1 MCGFAGFV
9 SREVDPASSQILEA
23 MGRAIAYRGPD
34 DSGTWLSGELGIGL
48 VHRRLA
54 IQDLSPAGAQPMASA
69 SGRFVI
75 AFNGEIYNFQL
86 LRAELENKGCSFRG
100 HSDTEV
106 MLQAIEAWGLS
117 ESLSRFEGMFA
128 FALVDLEERS
138 LTLAR
143 DRMGEKPL
151 YFGWQGNTLLFGSE
165 LKALRAHPA
174 WEGDIDTRAI
184 TLLLRHNVI
193 PGPLS
198 IHKGIHKLPPA
209 SFVQFALS
217 DTERGF
223 SPEPRR
229 YWRLEACFQ
238 EQSVYQSVDDAS
250 AELETLLGNVIERQ
264 MVSDVPLGAFLSGGI
279 DSSTVVALMQERAK
293 QRVRT
298 FSIGFNE
305 PGFNEAEHAAA
316 VAKHL
321 GTDHTELYV
330 TEQQARDLVPR
341 IPEIYDEPFADSSQ
355 IPTFLVS
362 EMTKKHVTVAL
373 SGDGGD
379 ELFCG
384 YTRYP
389 GVLNAWQRRNG
400 FAGRLRKLA
409 TDLPP
414 GLSSRLVRAL
424 VPGQRVRTAE
434 AIRYRLQRIQSS
446 ASASDLSEFYRR
458 SVSLWPNPALALV
471 NADEYQYGLNQD
483 LPGGL
488 AEETLKTL
496 MWRDLNWYLPD
507 DILTKVDRAA
517 MACSLETRIPMLAP
531 DIVTFALGLPESLNL
546 NAGVGKQVL
555 RSLLYRHVPRALIDR
570 PKQGFAVP
578 VAEWLRGS
586 LRDWAE
592 SLLSEQRLRDQGYWH
607 TGTVRW
613 IWQEHLSGRENY
625 SSELWGILM
634 FQAWLDHN
642 KSEGSF

>member
-75 AFNGEIYNFQL
+75 AFNGEIYNFQA
-86 LRAELENKGCSFRG
+86 LRAELENNGCCFRG

-106 MLQAIEAWGLS
+106 MLQAIEAWGLL

-128 FALVDLEERS
+128 FALVDLEEWS

-174 WEGDIDTRAI
+174 WQGDIDTRAI

-217 DTERGF
+217 DTEPGF

-229 YWRLEACFQ
+229 YWKLEACFQ
-238 EQSVYQSVDDAS
+238 EQRVYQSVDDAS
-250 AELETLLGNVIERQ
+250 VELETLLGNVIERQ

-321 GTDHTELYV
+321 GTDHIELYV

-409 TDLPP
+409 TALPP

-424 VPGQRVRTAE
+424 VPGQGTRTAE

-458 SVSLWPNPALALV
+458 SVSLWPDPALALV

-483 LPGGL
+483 LPAGL

-586 LRDWAE
+586 LRDWVE